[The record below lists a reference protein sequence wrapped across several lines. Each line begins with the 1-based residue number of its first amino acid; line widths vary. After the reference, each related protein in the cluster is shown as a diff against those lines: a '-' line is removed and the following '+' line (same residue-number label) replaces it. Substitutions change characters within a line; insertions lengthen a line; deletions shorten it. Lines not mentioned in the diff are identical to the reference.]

1 MLRPIP
7 HLLASLFLVV
17 ASFAAEAAKPAA
29 KGQLPEPYSNKPTT
43 GLDTLWYC
51 AYAGNALLRCQLGEA
66 GARAAAPAAPAN
78 QALPVAA
85 RQIIEAPETL
95 AGRVIE
101 IPLLA
106 PPFEFRLVGQLAESV
121 MCGSRPGCGI
131 IFGENTAQLAQL
143 VRQYEAQ
150 RLARRAATQLA
161 SSAPDY

>member
-17 ASFAAEAAKPAA
+17 APFAAEAAKPSA
-29 KGQLPEPYSNKPTT
+29 KEPLPEPYRNKPAAGWATV
-43 GLDTLWYC
+43 WYC
-51 AYAGNALLRCQLGEA
+51 AYVGQATIRCQLGESA
-66 GARAAAPAAPAN
+66 VRADALPLAANP
-78 QALPVAA
+78 ALPVVA

-95 AGRVIE
+95 RGRTIE

-131 IFGENTAQLAQL
+131 VFGENSAQLAQL
-143 VRQYEAQ
+143 VRQYQAS
-150 RLARRAATQLA
+150 RLARGAATQLA
-161 SSAPDY
+161 SSAADY